1 MLHIPDG
8 HLRLDVM
15 LAKEKELRWLRTSA
29 AVRWTPPPLAGAAAG
44 AGGSGGGGGGAV
56 AAAAA
61 TPALFDA
68 SAGSFGHRLFL
79 LRQAAL

>member
-1 MLHIPDG
+1 
-8 HLRLDVM
+8 
-15 LAKEKELRWLRTSA
+15 
-29 AVRWTPPPLAGAAAG
+29 VRWTPPPLAGAAAG